1 MTWTADR
8 RQRDVS
14 QQCAQREVMGMS
26 SETVAVIGGG
36 PGGLRAAHGIA
47 EIGGRAVLIEQR
59 DFLGGAPI
67 AENYAGI
74 TPHGEPARPQIQRM
88 IDLVTSHP
96 GVDVRLGTELAAAS
110 GEPGAFTLTLRG
122 PEGEQQV
129 GCGAVI
135 IATGFTHFDPG
146 RETQVYGYYEFPDV
160 IALQDLEAMLSAH
173 QVVRPSNGQPPER
186 VCFIQCVGSRDRLI
200 GNEYCSKVCCGVAS
214 KEAIEVRQ
222 LLPESKVYIFY
233 IDMRMY
239 GYWENEIYWPA
250 QEKHHVQYVKGMITE
265 VLAKGDRLLV
275 RGEDTTMGRPMELE
289 MDLVVL
295 SVGME
300 PSPGTRTA
308 AKLLG
313 VRQNKYGFIEAAGG
327 PLDPVLTSREG
338 VFACGAALGPADLED
353 TVSSAAGAA
362 MKAFGF
368 LRSRAAVATG

>member
-1 MTWTADR
+1 
-8 RQRDVS
+8 
-14 QQCAQREVMGMS
+14 MS
-26 SETVAVIGGG
+26 FDTVAIIGGG

-47 EIGGRAVLIEQR
+47 EIGGKALLIEQR
-59 DFLGGAPI
+59 EFLGGAPI
-67 AENYAGI
+67 AENYAGL
-74 TPHGEPARPQIQRM
+74 TPHGEPARPQIERM
-88 IDLVTSHP
+88 IGAVTAHP
-96 GVDVRLGTELAAAS
+96 GVDVRTGTQLTAAA
-110 GEPGAFTLTLRG
+110 GDPGAFTLTLRG
-122 PEGEQQV
+122 PDGEQHAE
-129 GCGAVI
+129 CGAII
-135 IATGFTHFDPG
+135 IATGFSHFDPG
-146 RETQVYGYYEFPDV
+146 RETQMYGYYEFPDV
-160 IALQDLEAMLSAH
+160 VTLSDLEGMLSAH

-186 VCFIQCVGSRDRLI
+186 VCFIQCVGSRDRHI

-222 LLPESKVYIFY
+222 LLPDSKVYIFY

-250 QEKHHVQYVKGMITE
+250 QEKHHVQYIKGIISE

-300 PSPGTRTA
+300 ASPGTRQVSRM
-308 AKLLG
+308 LG
-313 VRQNKYGFIEAAGG
+313 VRQNRYGFVDAAAA
-327 PLDPVLTSREG
+327 PLDTVSTSREG
-338 VFACGAALGPADLED
+338 IFACGAALGPADLED

-368 LRSRAAVATG
+368 LRSRAATVAS

>member
-1 MTWTADR
+1 
-8 RQRDVS
+8 
-14 QQCAQREVMGMS
+14 MS

-36 PGGLRAAHGIA
+36 PGGLRAAHAIA
-47 EIGGRAVLIEQR
+47 EIGGHAVLIEQR

-74 TPHGEPARPQIQRM
+74 TPHGEPARPQIERM
-88 IDLVTSHP
+88 IDAVTSHP

-110 GEPGAFTLTLRG
+110 GEPGAFALTLRG
-122 PEGEQQV
+122 PDGDQRLA
-129 GCGAVI
+129 CGAVI

-222 LLPESKVYIFY
+222 LLPASKVYIFY

-265 VLAKGDRLLV
+265 VLGKGDRLLV

-300 PSPGTRTA
+300 PSPGTRTV

-313 VRQNKYGFIEAAGG
+313 VKQNKYGFVDAAGS

-368 LRSRAAVATG
+368 LRSRAAAATG